1 MNNRRKTELII
12 IHTSA
17 TPITMNIGAYE
28 ISKWHRAQGWL
39 DIGYHFVIKRGGLI
53 ELGRPMEAVGAHAKG
68 YNDKS
73 VAICMIGGIDK
84 DKKPENNYTVEQW
97 DSLRTSLLFLNN
109 IYSEAKVIGHN
120 EVSKKDCPCFD
131 VQAWLKMER
140 ASVDMIGG

>member
-1 MNNRRKTELII
+1 
-12 IHTSA
+12 
-17 TPITMNIGAYE
+17 
-28 ISKWHRAQGWL
+28 
-39 DIGYHFVIKRGGLI
+39 
-53 ELGRPMEAVGAHAKG
+53 MEAVGAHAKG